1 VVRIDYQDKHG
12 GVTKGR
18 LVEPLGFVV
27 GTQHTYLLG
36 WCRLRNG
43 PRAFRLDRIRQ
54 VTITAEL
61 AARNHQGAELD
72 CDLPPG
78 SRRARIGID
87 D

>member
-1 VVRIDYQDKHG
+1 
-12 GVTKGR
+12 
-18 LVEPLGFVV
+18 
-27 GTQHTYLLG
+27 
-36 WCRLRNG
+36 
-43 PRAFRLDRIRQ
+43 

-61 AARNHQGAELD
+61 ARNHQGAELD